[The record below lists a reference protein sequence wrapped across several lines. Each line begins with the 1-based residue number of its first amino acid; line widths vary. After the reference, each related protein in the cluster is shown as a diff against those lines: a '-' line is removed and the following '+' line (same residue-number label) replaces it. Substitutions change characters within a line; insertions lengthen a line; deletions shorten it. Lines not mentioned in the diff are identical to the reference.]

1 MPTTFLNSTRIWW
14 AAALGL
20 AAVLVAAAG
29 FGGHRLG
36 YARAMTVLVADSVQR
51 LDLFASNAVLMIN
64 RWDRIAGTIELNRD
78 VVELLRDQGP
88 PDKVLTVNRY
98 LHRLNA
104 HLGSEA
110 VFIANVR
117 GLVVGSSNEVRS
129 DDSRLGADVAYRP
142 YYQDALSGFVGRHFA
157 LGAAPEEPGYFVAY
171 PVRDRERVIGVA
183 ITKTSLAA
191 IREAFALLGKPALI
205 ADRNDVV
212 ILASNPDWL
221 YRTLKPLSVDQRVD
235 LELTGMYGERRI
247 EQMPFDLALP
257 GAAEPAGGNA
267 LVETTA
273 REAGEPMIAQMR
285 ALDGMD
291 WRLLVFSPTGQLRW
305 QADVAAALSA
315 LLAGF
320 LLLLAAYLW
329 QWRRIAR
336 QRQEARAAL
345 ERTNAA
351 LETMVARRT
360 AALTEANDGLRREMA
375 ERVQAE
381 ATLRDAQ
388 DDLVQAA
395 KLAVFGE
402 LATGITHELAQP
414 LGAIQTLAGN
424 AGEFMRRGN
433 VAGAQDNLVIIDGL
447 VERMGG
453 IIQPLKSFARKSSTL
468 PEPVD
473 LNMAVTSALFLLD
486 QRLRAGDIQVANRV
500 DAAAPPVWCNRNRLE
515 QILINLIANAIDAM
529 GGAAVRRLEIAA
541 DKRDDGLVAVEI
553 GDSGSGLSPDVARQ
567 LFTPFYTTKPAGRG
581 LGLGLTIS
589 RGIARD
595 FGGDLSAENK
605 REGGARFTLVLPQ
618 PPSKAAS

>member
-1 MPTTFLNSTRIWW
+1 MPTDKLNATRFWW

-20 AAVLVAAAG
+20 AVAIVAAAG
-29 FGGHRLG
+29 FAGHRLG
-36 YARAMTVLVADSVQR
+36 HTRGMGLLVADSTHR
-51 LDLFASNAVLMIN
+51 LDLFASSAVLMIN
-64 RWDRIAGTIELNRD
+64 RWDRIAATIELNRD
-78 VVELLRDQGP
+78 VVALLRD
-88 PDKVLTVNRY
+88 PDPSAKAEAANLY

-110 VFIANVR
+110 IFVANVR
-117 GLVVGSSNEVRS
+117 GLVVGSSNLTRS
-129 DDSRLGADVAYRP
+129 DDSRLGTDVSYRP

-171 PVRDRERVIGVA
+171 PIRDGERVIGVA
-183 ITKTSLAA
+183 ITKTNLAP
-191 IREAFALLGKPALI
+191 IRQAFSLLGKPALI

-221 YRTLKPLSVDQRVD
+221 YSTMRRLTVDQRVD
-235 LELTGMYGERRI
+235 LELTGMYGEHRI
-247 EQMPFDLALP
+247 GRLPFDLALP
-257 GAAEPAGGNA
+257 PATEPPNGNM

-273 REAGEPMIAQMR
+273 REVGEPMIAQMR

-315 LLAGF
+315 VLAAF
-320 LLLLAAYLW
+320 LLLLAAYFW
-329 QWRRIAR
+329 QWRRITRQRREAR
-336 QRQEARAAL
+336 QAL
-345 ERTNAA
+345 ERTNAE
-351 LETMVARRT
+351 LESMVAKRT
-360 AALTEANDGLRREMA
+360 AALTETNAELRREMA
-375 ERVQAE
+375 ERLQAE
-381 ATLRDAQ
+381 ETLRATQ

-395 KLAVFGE
+395 KLTVFGE

-433 VAGAQDNLVIIDGL
+433 MAGAQDNLAIIDGL

-453 IIQPLKSFARKSSTL
+453 IIQPLKSFARKSSTA
-468 PEPVD
+468 PEPADVV
-473 LNMAVTSALFLLD
+473 MAVTSALFLLD
-486 QRLRAGDIQVANRV
+486 QRIRSGGIRVANQVGRE
-500 DAAAPPVWCNRNRLE
+500 APVVWCNRNRLE

-529 GGAAVRRLEIAA
+529 SSSADRMLQIAA
-541 DKRDDGLVAVEI
+541 RRRDDGLIAIEI
-553 GDSGSGLSPDVARQ
+553 ADSGDGLTRDVATK

-595 FGGDLSAENK
+595 FGGDLSAEN
-605 REGGARFTLVLPQ
+605 RYEGGARFILVLPQ